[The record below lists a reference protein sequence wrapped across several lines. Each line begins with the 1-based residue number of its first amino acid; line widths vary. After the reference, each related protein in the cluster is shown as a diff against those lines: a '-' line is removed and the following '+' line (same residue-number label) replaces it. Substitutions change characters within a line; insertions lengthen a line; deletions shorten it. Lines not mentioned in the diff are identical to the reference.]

1 LKRDNLIFGGHVALY
16 ANNITLDVGYV
27 AGDGG
32 KFDVGYVAGDGG
44 KSRISGRKIVRR
56 IRSGRQNRQPYP
68 AGRSRS

>member
-16 ANNITLDVGYV
+16 ANNITL
-27 AGDGG
+27 
-32 KFDVGYVAGDGG
+32 DVGYVAGDGG